1 MVLDIVKLSIIFTL
15 IDSVFLYL
23 MSGKFQKMIKNIQGS
38 ELKMSL
44 LPTFL
49 CYVFLILSLYYFI
62 VSKKESLTSAFLLGL
77 SIYGVF
83 ETTNLAIFKKW
94 DPIIGLIDTVWG
106 GILFLLTYYIY
117 IVYNGKSTILG

>member
-1 MVLDIVKLSIIFTL
+1 MILDIVKLSIIFTL
-15 IDSVFLYL
+15 IDSVFLYS

-44 LPTFL
+44 IPTIL
-49 CYVFLILSLYYFI
+49 CYIFLIFSLYYFI
-62 VSKKESLTSAFLLGL
+62 VSKKESITSAFLLGL

-94 DPIIGLIDTVWG
+94 DPVIGLIDTLWG
-106 GILFLLTYYIY
+106 GVLFSLTYYIY
-117 IVYNGKSTILG
+117 ILYNGK

>member
-1 MVLDIVKLSIIFTL
+1 MILDIVKLSVIFTL

-38 ELKMSL
+38 ELKISL
-44 LPTFL
+44 IPTIL
-49 CYVFLILSLYYFI
+49 CYIFLIFSLYYFI
-62 VSKKESLTSAFLLGL
+62 VSKKSSITSAFLLGL

-94 DPIIGLIDTVWG
+94 DPVIGLIDTLWG
-106 GILFLLTYYIY
+106 GVLFSLTYYIY
-117 IVYNGKSTILG
+117 ILYNGK

>member
-1 MVLDIVKLSIIFTL
+1 MILDIVKLSVIFTL
-15 IDSVFLYL
+15 IDSVFLYS

-44 LPTFL
+44 IPTLL
-49 CYVFLILSLYYFI
+49 CYIFLIFSLYYFI
-62 VSKKESLTSAFLLGL
+62 VLKKESITSAFLLGL

-94 DPIIGLIDTVWG
+94 YPVIGLIDTIWG
-106 GILFLLTYYIY
+106 GILFSLTYYIFLK
-117 IVYNGKSTILG
+117 IKV

>member
-23 MSGKFQKMIKNIQGS
+23 MSGKFQKMIKNVQGS

-44 LPTFL
+44 VPTIL
-49 CYVFLILSLYYFI
+49 CYIFLIFSLYYFI
-62 VSKKESLTSAFLLGL
+62 VLKKESLTSAFLLGL

-83 ETTNLAIFKKW
+83 ETTNLAIFKNW
-94 DPIIGLIDTVWG
+94 NPVIGVVDTIWG
-106 GILFLLTYYIY
+106 GILFSLTFYIY
-117 IVYNGKSTILG
+117 KSSPEIKL

>member
-23 MSGKFQKMIKNIQGS
+23 MSGKFQKMIKNVQGS

-44 LPTFL
+44 VPTIL
-49 CYVFLILSLYYFI
+49 CYIFLIFSLYYFI
-62 VSKKESLTSAFLLGL
+62 VLKKESLTSAFLLGL

-94 DPIIGLIDTVWG
+94 NPVIGVVDTIWG
-106 GILFLLTYYIY
+106 GILFSLTFYIY
-117 IVYNGKSTILG
+117 KSSPEIKL

>member
-23 MSGKFQKMIKNIQGS
+23 MSGKFQKMIKNVQGS

-44 LPTFL
+44 IPTIL
-49 CYVFLILSLYYFI
+49 CYIFLIFSLYYFI
-62 VSKKESLTSAFLLGL
+62 VLKKESLTSAFLLGL

-94 DPIIGLIDTVWG
+94 NPVIGVVDTIWG
-106 GILFLLTYYIY
+106 GILFSLTFYIY
-117 IVYNGKSTILG
+117 KSTPEIKL

>member
-1 MVLDIVKLSIIFTL
+1 MILDIVKLSVIFTL

-44 LPTFL
+44 IPTIL
-49 CYVFLILSLYYFI
+49 CYIFLIFSLYYFI
-62 VSKKESLTSAFLLGL
+62 VSKKESITSAFLLGL

-94 DPIIGLIDTVWG
+94 DPVIGLIDTLWG
-106 GILFLLTYYIY
+106 GVLFSLTYYIY
-117 IVYNGKSTILG
+117 ILYNGK